1 MGQMKNAVDSEQ
13 MRRLEKSFLALESF
27 PWGGIYRLVIG
38 FLAPVAASFLLGDEG
53 SGWAL
58 VPFLVGALLTLRVVP
73 ALFRKMMP
81 FSDAAREVWAER
93 RQMAKRYDSYQ
104 WRKLF
109 WIGVGLALYT
119 TLSGKLYLPR
129 GGCFRTG
136 EMESSSSPGSGGDP
150 HETEERISMTAASD

>member
-1 MGQMKNAVDSEQ
+1 MKNTADSEQ
-13 MRRLEKSFLALESF
+13 MRPLEKSFLALESF
-27 PWGGIYRLVIG
+27 PWGAIYRLVIG
-38 FLAPVAASFLLGDEG
+38 FLAPAAASLLLGDDG

-58 VPFLVGALLTLRVVP
+58 VPFLVGALLALRVVP

-119 TLSGKLYLPR
+119 ALSGKFSTSRLVACCTCLVTGAFGLARWRVVAPR
-129 GGCFRTG
+129 G
-136 EMESSSSPGSGGDP
+136 P
-150 HETEERISMTAASD
+150 AAIPTKPKSELA